1 MNFLGYFVHARACI
15 RLSDWSAAAF
25 APFRFPPATIGRP
38 MLQFGHHGQCQYSIS
53 MGLSLRDSPNE
64 SPVPGL
70 PSTLPRLCT
79 STEYEVFV
87 GSVWLSPPAIR
98 SDQARL
104 RQHIKSRRSPSCL
117 GSLVQVNSSPPRGC
131 QSLKSSGDRLTNRF
145 RPDLLSFPPARAAAT
160 LVFISK
166 VSACPPRNAVDS
178 GRCFA
183 WSQDR

>member
-1 MNFLGYFVHARACI
+1 MHVHASGSLI
-15 RLSDWSAAAF
+15 GPLQLLHLSAFRQRPSDGPCSNLATTDSVNTQSAWDC
-25 APFRFPPATIGRP
+25 
-38 MLQFGHHGQCQYSIS
+38 HW
-53 MGLSLRDSPNE
+53 RDSPNE
-64 SPVPGL
+64 FPVPGL